1 MSQTRT
7 GRFLPSLSVYCRE
20 HRVIGTS
27 FDQFKSAILAVS
39 LPSCTPTAYLL
50 GRQNG
55 GGGKEANKNSNTK
68 PLLSNRLTAALRLVV
83 VLAWF

>member
-1 MSQTRT
+1 M
-7 GRFLPSLSVYCRE
+7 
-20 HRVIGTS
+20 IGTC

-55 GGGKEANKNSNTK
+55 GGEKRSKQKQQHKTTAQQQADSSTK
-68 PLLSNRLTAALRLVV
+68 AGGGAGMVLVTNPKHSTI
-83 VLAWF
+83 